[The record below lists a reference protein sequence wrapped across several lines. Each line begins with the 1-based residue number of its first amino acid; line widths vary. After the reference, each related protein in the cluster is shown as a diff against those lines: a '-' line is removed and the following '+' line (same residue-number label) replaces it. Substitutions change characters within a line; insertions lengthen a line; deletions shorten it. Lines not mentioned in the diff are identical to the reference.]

1 MAAKNTAPVQTPSNA
16 PSEKEE
22 WDDVET
28 SRSLVSWQKAIE
40 AQVPIAIEGWILAE
54 DLVKEESV
62 NPATGQ
68 VMREFICLRILLTQ
82 PTTIVNPK
90 GEKESLKAGQT
101 LLVPKSAA
109 LAELADLTIDPE
121 VVRKV
126 RIAYAGTIP
135 LQGSKTLRQ
144 FKVQLSR
151 SVGSRQA
158 LAPTTQAKMIAAMK
172 ERAAGALPAAGETTP
187 APAPTA

>member
-1 MAAKNTAPVQTPSNA
+1 MAASPKNPAPVTTQA
-16 PSEKEE
+16 PAGNEE

-62 NPATGQ
+62 NPATGKI
-68 VMREFICLRILLTQ
+68 MSEFICLRLLLTA

-135 LQGSKTLRQ
+135 LQGGKTLRQ

-151 SVGSRQA
+151 TTGSRQA

-172 ERAAGALPAAGETTP
+172 ERAAAALPAASDTQP
-187 APAPTA
+187 APAAG